1 MQSKTFLTI
10 LFSMSTIIILLGIYF
25 IGSYITL
32 QDKKNQESALQRFDN
47 STLVH
52 KFLFDNITE
61 LRVDWKNK
69 LAPLLDQIPNATQ
82 SRIDQQLHYNQ
93 TTQDFETIKRIL
105 EIKLQDHETL
115 IGLNA
120 TVNEIYNILTN
131 GTAAAKP
138 IPVPAPI
145 DNNTGD
151 GGIIIENITGNN
163 STILR

>member
-32 QDKKNQESALQRFDN
+32 QNSKDQQSALQRFDN

-52 KFLFDNITE
+52 KYLFDNITG
-61 LRVDWKNK
+61 LKRG
-69 LAPLLDQIPNATQ
+69 LDPIIAIIPNASQ
-82 SRIDQQLHYNQ
+82 SLVDQITHYNQ

-115 IGLNA
+115 SNLNT
-120 TVNEIYNILTN
+120 TVNEIHSMLKNHTSI
-131 GTAAAKP
+131 ADKP
-138 IPVPAPI
+138 VPVPAPN
-145 DNNTGD
+145 NNTD
-151 GGIIIENITGNN
+151 EGGIIIENITGNN